1 MYKNF
6 MEETINVYR
15 TKHHIVVQ
23 KIGFKFDCE
32 DDNFLYSFDTFYE
45 RNKYRDREYENI
57 FENKININGKRIKT
71 AMYSRRYVRW

>member
-23 KIGFKFDCE
+23 KIGLKFDAE
-32 DDNFLYSFDTFYE
+32 DDNILYSFDIFYQ
-45 RNKYRDREYENI
+45 RNKNRDKEYESI
-57 FENKININGKRIKT
+57 FGNKTNINGKRIKT
-71 AMYSRRYVRW
+71 AMYSRRYVK

>member
-6 MEETINVYR
+6 IEETINVYR

-23 KIGFKFDCE
+23 KIGLKLDCE
-32 DDNFLYSFDTFYE
+32 DDNILYSFDTFYV

>member
-6 MEETINVYR
+6 IEETINVYR

-23 KIGFKFDCE
+23 KIGLKFDCE
-32 DDNFLYSFDTFYE
+32 DDNILYSFDTFYE

-71 AMYSRRYVRW
+71 AMYSRRYVRR